1 MGFWVKI
8 LDMPLDISSS
18 RNNWR
23 FGTEWLWYLIHRKDR
38 ITGLPRKTINT
49 LLDIFEAIFQKKYKS
64 LSVTFPLHILAFL
77 SILILQSLGPGI
89 GIQMSFPDTVIAI
102 PLSSPEIVLIYIRTG
117 SDWLEE
123 GQSKMKKTSMNKI
136 WWKKVNAVNIL
147 ISDLCL
153 NVNLL
158 YPS

>member
-1 MGFWVKI
+1 
-8 LDMPLDISSS
+8 
-18 RNNWR
+18 
-23 FGTEWLWYLIHRKDR
+23 
-38 ITGLPRKTINT
+38 
-49 LLDIFEAIFQKKYKS
+49 
-64 LSVTFPLHILAFL
+64 
-77 SILILQSLGPGI
+77 
-89 GIQMSFPDTVIAI
+89 MSFPDTVIAI